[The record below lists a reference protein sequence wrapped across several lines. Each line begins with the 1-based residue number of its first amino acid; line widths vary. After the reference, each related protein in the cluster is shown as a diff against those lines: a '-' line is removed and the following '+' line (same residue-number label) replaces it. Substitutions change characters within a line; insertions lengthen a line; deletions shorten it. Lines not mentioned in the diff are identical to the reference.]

1 MNKPMII
8 QSEAERRAKIIK
20 RAYSILPVISLSRV
34 YKNSTV
40 CNRAD

>member
-20 RAYSILPVISLSRV
+20 RAYSILPVISLSCQ
-34 YKNSTV
+34 SQTGII
-40 CNRAD
+40 